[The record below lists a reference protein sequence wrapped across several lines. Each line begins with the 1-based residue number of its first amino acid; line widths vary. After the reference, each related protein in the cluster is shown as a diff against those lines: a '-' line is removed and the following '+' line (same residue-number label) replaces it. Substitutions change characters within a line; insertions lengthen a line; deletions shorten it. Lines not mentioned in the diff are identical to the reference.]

1 MKRTLAISLVC
12 LPFAVSVGAQDLH
25 QELAKVENGWA
36 EAIVKR
42 DVASLQ
48 KLYAEEYV
56 ATDPTGAVLTKAQ
69 DIASVQS
76 GEFALTSYKIEDLK
90 VQSHGTVAVVTG
102 RNTIKATYRGQP
114 IDGAYRFTD
123 VFVKRDGRWQA
134 VATQGTVIA
143 PPK

>member
-1 MKRTLAISLVC
+1 MKRTLAISLAC
-12 LPFAVSVGAQDLH
+12 LLPAVSVGAQELH
-25 QELAKVENGWA
+25 QELAKVENAWA

-42 DVASLQ
+42 DVAALH

-56 ATDPTGAVLTKAQ
+56 STDPAGSVLTKAQ

-76 GEFALTSYKIEDLK
+76 GEFKLSSYKIEDLK
-90 VQSHGTVAVVTG
+90 VQSHGTIAVVTG
-102 RNTIKATYRGQP
+102 RNTIKATYKGQP

-134 VATQGTVIA
+134 VATQGTGIA
-143 PPK
+143 PSN